1 MFDLSAEEHE
11 SVHFYS
17 NESVGLEAII
27 AVHSTYRGVSLGGCR
42 IREFS
47 SRKTALNEVLRLS
60 RHMTYKALLC
70 DLPIGGGKSV
80 ILKKTRFSQNSST
93 LVCFC

>member
-1 MFDLSAEEHE
+1 MSTLYSTEHE

-27 AVHSTYRGVSLGGCR
+27 AIHSTYSGMSLGGCR
-42 IREFS
+42 IKEFS
-47 SRKTALNEVLRLS
+47 SKKSALEEVLKLS

-70 DLPIGGGKSV
+70 DLKIGGGKSV
-80 ILKKTRFSQNSST
+80 ILAKKGFRQNPSIAFS
-93 LVCFC
+93 FC